1 MNLRTPATL
10 LSALVFVAGTSV
22 SHAATLVATYNFND
36 SLLAEEASAPALLSV
51 DPLLANIF
59 ETALVNGS
67 SQRVFHWHGDGMD
80 PANNAGLTLDA
91 TGLVAYDN
99 YSLELTFE
107 FLEAAQFDTQSRQS
121 DNGFYV
127 EPGNALQVYPVVT
140 GSTIFT
146 TSGFHSVVL
155 SNFVVSGTREVKAY
169 LDGNLELTSDTDE
182 LNLDNVDN
190 PGHLL
195 HFFLDNLAGPAQ
207 QEFADGRIALLKVYD
222 GVLVPTPTVPEPAPA
237 VLLLLGLAGLTAAT
251 RTRVA

>member
-1 MNLRTPATL
+1 M
-10 LSALVFVAGTSV
+10 
-22 SHAATLVATYNFND
+22 
-36 SLLAEEASAPALLSV
+36 
-51 DPLLANIF
+51 
-59 ETALVNGS
+59 
-67 SQRVFHWHGDGMD
+67 
-80 PANNAGLTLDA
+80 
-91 TGLVAYDN
+91 
-99 YSLELTFE
+99 
-107 FLEAAQFDTQSRQS
+107 
-121 DNGFYV
+121 

-146 TSGFHSVVL
+146 TPGFHSVVL

-237 VLLLLGLAGLTAAT
+237 VLLLLGLTGLAAAT
-251 RTRVA
+251 RTRVARI